1 MLVCF
6 KPFHHQSLSQSTS
19 GSDGI
24 EHLILLADMES
35 PWPSCWQGKRLF
47 LLLTAATDL
56 SAQAQPN
63 QDGYDS
69 LSQNWIEF
77 FREQQWGS
85 TWSIYHWFRHWPVMD
100 RARPLAIMVALGQE
114 VQLIRDGLTQG
125 SVSPL
130 MPLPVGLQGHEPIQ
144 HRQPHWWLKQTTII
158 SLSSLDYRRDL
169 AEKLLL
175 FCPP

>member
-1 MLVCF
+1 
-6 KPFHHQSLSQSTS
+6 
-19 GSDGI
+19 
-24 EHLILLADMES
+24 
-35 PWPSCWQGKRLF
+35 
-47 LLLTAATDL
+47 
-56 SAQAQPN
+56 
-63 QDGYDS
+63 
-69 LSQNWIEF
+69 
-77 FREQQWGS
+77 
-85 TWSIYHWFRHWPVMD
+85 MD

-144 HRQPHWWLKQTTII
+144 HRQSHWWLKQTTII